1 MGEDFRFK
9 VNLGGM
15 IEILS
20 DHLYSSPDVY
30 IRELLQNAV
39 DAITGR
45 KKYITDEGESSFEGV
60 VTLDIEEGSRLIFT
74 DNGQGLTEEE
84 IHRFLA
90 IIGESSKRNLEN
102 GRIASDYIGRFGIG
116 LLSCFMVS
124 DEIKMITRSCRTK
137 EAPALEWC
145 GKPDGTYTI
154 RELENEGVK
163 EEQGENSG
171 IMEVP
176 GTKVILQAKSGME
189 AYFTRERIEEL
200 ITYYGMLLPFPI
212 LIKQNGESKQINPTY
227 LPWEGRATNK
237 QELLLFGQMMFE
249 EQFFDCMTF
258 HSKEGNVSGVAYILN
273 YGVLPS
279 AKISHRIYLK
289 NMLLTENGNNLIP
302 DWAVFTKCIVNATD
316 LRPTASREGFY
327 ADEVL
332 EAARDAIEDAMI
344 DYIAD
349 MAEHEPEQFG
359 RFFQIHHLTLMSL
372 ALATPKLFGTL
383 IDYFEFETTRG
394 RMTGYDLR
402 MSGEPLVYAPTEA
415 KYKQLSQLFFAQD
428 QLLIN
433 VSYVHSLDLL
443 IRLGK
448 VYELPVSAVEDWE
461 IEDLMRDLS
470 PEDADESF
478 EFLNRANKI
487 LKNYDCRAELKYF
500 SPYNQ
505 PTFYLIDEHTL
516 LNRQIAASKAQ
527 ADSMFFN
534 MLDAFAAD
542 ISKDMAATLYFNYNN
557 PIVQK
562 LVGLDQGDLLKIFIE
577 ILYVQALQIGGF
589 SLHNNEMSMLNR
601 NILTLME
608 RGLSDV

>member
-45 KKYITDEGESSFEGV
+45 RNLMNEQEEKGNFDGAVTLEIDEGSGLVFS
-60 VTLDIEEGSRLIFT
+60 

-84 IHRFLA
+84 IHQFLA
-90 IIGESSKRNLEN
+90 IIGESSKRNLET
-102 GRIASDYIGRFGIG
+102 GRIQSDYIGRFGIG

-124 DEIKMITRSCRTK
+124 DEIRMLTKSCK
-137 EAPALEWC
+137 IKNAPVLEWC

-154 RELENEGVK
+154 REISKGSDLETGS
-163 EEQGENSG
+163 EEMDSA
-171 IMEVP
+171 
-176 GTKVILQAKSGME
+176 GTKVILRPKSGME
-189 AYFTRERIEEL
+189 NYFTGERIERL

-212 LIKQNGESKQINPTY
+212 LIKQHGKSKQINPTY
-227 LPWEGRATNK
+227 LPWEGRKTNK

-249 EQFFDCMTF
+249 EQFFDCITF
-258 HSKEGNVSGVAYILN
+258 HSEAGNVSGVAFILN
-273 YGVLPS
+273 YAVLPS
-279 AKISHRIYLK
+279 AKLKHRIYLK

-302 DWAVFTKCIVNATD
+302 DWAVFTKCIVNATE

-327 ADEVL
+327 ADEMLDVAK
-332 EAARDAIEDAMI
+332 ETIEDAMI

-349 MAEHEPEQFG
+349 MAERDPEQFG
-359 RFFQIHHLTLMSL
+359 RFFRIHHLTLMSL
-372 ALATPKLFGTL
+372 ALASPKLFETL

-448 VYELPVSAVEDWE
+448 VYELTVSAVEDWA

-478 EFLNRANKI
+478 EFLKRANRI

-505 PTFYLIDEHTL
+505 PTFYLMDEQTL
-516 LNRQIAASKAQ
+516 LKRQIAASKAA
-527 ADSMFFN
+527 ADSMFYN

-542 ISKDMAATLYFNYNN
+542 ISNEMAAVLYFNYNN
-557 PIVQK
+557 PIVKK
-562 LVGLDQGDLLKIFIE
+562 LVEVEQIDLLKTFIE

-589 SLHNNEMSMLNR
+589 SLHNNEMGMLNR